1 MNTLKGIAAVV
12 CFCAIAAG
20 MFLFL
25 MLGVLCLS
33 LRDGILAASKSI
45 SRRLRGE
52 GKQGDQPKIF
62 YGGRDGVPNL
72 VMDADGFV
80 EPPAALSQSPSSRSG
95 RRGVQ
100 VGHLIPAES
109 PFLNYSS
116 GQPWRNGVAAVG
128 VVQADG
134 SVKVLEFPSDPA
146 ERQRLIDSRPRR
158 VDHAT
163 LDGDTVVFMHGRAG
177 KKS

>member
-1 MNTLKGIAAVV
+1 MNMSTLKGIAALV
-12 CFCAIAAG
+12 CFCAIGAG

-25 MLGVLCLS
+25 MLGMLCLA
-33 LRDGILAASKSI
+33 LRDGILAAGKGI

-52 GKQGDQPKIF
+52 GKPGDQPKIF

-72 VMDADGFV
+72 VMDAEGFV
-80 EPPAALSQSPSSRSG
+80 EPPAALSLSSRTS
-95 RRGVQ
+95 RRGMQ
-100 VGHLIPAES
+100 VGHLIPEGS
-109 PFLNYSS
+109 PWLSYSS
-116 GQPWRNGVAAVG
+116 GQPWRNAVAAVG

-134 SVKVLEFPSDPA
+134 GVKVLEFPSDPA

-163 LDGDTVVFMHGRAG
+163 LDGDTVVFIHGRAG
-177 KKS
+177 K

>member
-1 MNTLKGIAAVV
+1 MNTLKGIAALV

-33 LRDGILAASKSI
+33 LRDGILAAGKGI

-80 EPPAALSQSPSSRSG
+80 EPPAALSQSSPSG
-95 RRGVQ
+95 RRVVQ
-100 VGHLIPAES
+100 VGHLVAEAS
-109 PFLNYSS
+109 PWLNYSS
-116 GQPWRNGVAAVG
+116 GQPWRHGVAAVG

-146 ERQRLIDSRPRR
+146 ERQRLIDSRPRQ

-163 LDGDTVVFMHGRAG
+163 LDGDTVVFIHDRAG

>member
-1 MNTLKGIAAVV
+1 MNTLKGIAALV
-12 CFCAIAAG
+12 CFCAFGAG

-33 LRDGILAASKSI
+33 LRDGILAAGKGI

-52 GKQGDQPKIF
+52 GKFGGQPKIF

-80 EPPAALSQSPSSRSG
+80 EPPQTHAPSSFSG
-95 RRGVQ
+95 RRGMP
-100 VGHLIPAES
+100 VGHLIPEGS
-109 PFLNYSS
+109 PLLSYSS

-134 SVKVLEFPSDPA
+134 GVKVLEFPSDPA

-163 LDGDTVVFMHGRAG
+163 LDGDTVVFIHGRAG
-177 KKS
+177 K

>member
-1 MNTLKGIAAVV
+1 
-12 CFCAIAAG
+12 

-33 LRDGILAASKSI
+33 LRDGILAAGKGI

-52 GKQGDQPKIF
+52 GKPGDQPKIF

-80 EPPAALSQSPSSRSG
+80 EPPAALSQSSSSASG
-95 RRGVQ
+95 RRGMQ
-100 VGHLIPAES
+100 VGRLVPAGS
-109 PFLNYSS
+109 PLLSYGS

-134 SVKVLEFPSDPA
+134 GVKVLAFPSDPA

-163 LDGDTVVFMHGRAG
+163 LDGDTVVFIHGRAG

>member
-1 MNTLKGIAAVV
+1 MSTLKGIAALV
-12 CFCAIAAG
+12 CVCAIGAG

-25 MLGVLCLS
+25 MLGMLCLA
-33 LRDGILAASKSI
+33 LRDGILAAGKGI

-52 GKQGDQPKIF
+52 GKPGDQPKIF

-80 EPPAALSQSPSSRSG
+80 EPPAALSLSSRTS
-95 RRGVQ
+95 RRGMQ
-100 VGHLIPAES
+100 VGHLIPEGS
-109 PFLNYSS
+109 PWLSYNS
-116 GQPWRNGVAAVG
+116 GQPWRNAVAAVG

-134 SVKVLEFPSDPA
+134 GVKVLEFPRDPA
-146 ERQRLIDSRPRR
+146 VRQRLIDSRRQH
-158 VDHAT
+158 VDHAA
-163 LDGDTVVFMHGRAG
+163 LDGDTIVIFHGRAE

>member
-1 MNTLKGIAAVV
+1 MKTLKGIAALV
-12 CFCAIAAG
+12 CVCAFGAG

-33 LRDGILAASKSI
+33 LRDGILAAGKGI

-52 GKQGDQPKIF
+52 GKPGDQPKIF

-80 EPPAALSQSPSSRSG
+80 EPPAALSQSSSSATG
-95 RRGVQ
+95 RRGMQ
-100 VGHLIPAES
+100 VGRLIPEGS
-109 PFLNYSS
+109 PLMSYGS

-134 SVKVLEFPSDPA
+134 GVKVLAFPSDPA

-163 LDGDTVVFMHGRAG
+163 LDGDTVVFIHGRAG

>member
-1 MNTLKGIAAVV
+1 MNTLKGIAALV

-33 LRDGILAASKSI
+33 LRDGILAAGKGI

-80 EPPAALSQSPSSRSG
+80 EPPAALPLSSRTS
-95 RRGVQ
+95 RREMQ
-100 VGHLIPAES
+100 VGLIPDES
-109 PFLNYSS
+109 PWLSYSS
-116 GQPWRNGVAAVG
+116 GQPWRNAVAAVG

-134 SVKVLEFPSDPA
+134 GVKVLEFPRDPA
-146 ERQRLIDSRPRR
+146 ERQRLINSRRQR

-163 LDGDTVVFMHGRAG
+163 LDGDTIVIFHGRAD